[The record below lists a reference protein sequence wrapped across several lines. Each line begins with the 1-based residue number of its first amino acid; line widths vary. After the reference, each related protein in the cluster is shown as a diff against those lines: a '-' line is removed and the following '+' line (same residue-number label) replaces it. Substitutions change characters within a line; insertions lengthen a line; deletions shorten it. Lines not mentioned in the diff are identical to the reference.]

1 MLTAKTFPANP
12 DLDQLF
18 TFGTS
23 STARGKIVQF
33 DDRSGS
39 TLHGYDSVGQLNLV
53 SAIVEGHTYDVG
65 YTLDVDGRLQAME
78 YPSGRE
84 TRLAYDGNGRPVG
97 LETRPPGGNWISVV
111 SAGSYYP
118 NGPLKSLVYG
128 DGRTFTATYD
138 TSYRLIGLRDE
149 DSSTGEILR
158 DVSIEYTLRDNIA
171 QITDN
176 LVPGNNKIFSYSPR
190 EQLAT
195 SSGPWGS
202 LEFDYDG
209 IGNRIEK
216 TTNGSVENYAYPPD
230 SSRLL
235 GVNLQS
241 QAAQLTYDASGNVID
256 DGRAGQ
262 SQGYTYDEA
271 GRMSGLSILGV
282 AHAEY
287 KHNALGQQVI
297 RTLTQLN
304 ESHHSIHDIAGMRIA
319 EYVVPTGAAS
329 SLQRE
334 YLWFGDRPV
343 AVVENG
349 EIYFIR
355 TDHIGRP
362 VFATSGNAGGTGG
375 GGLDPR
381 FDISNYIVLPGDSGA
396 NSIFGGSD
404 PEWIDGG
411 EGNDTLRGGGG
422 DDYIIAGP
430 GSNDWNI
437 FGDGGNDI
445 FQYSDGDG
453 QIHVKDFVSGE
464 DKIYVTGVSG
474 FADLDLEVP
483 SWNPTLTRVRIIG
496 GQSGNYVQVL
506 NNNSLTAADFL
517 FDSDANAGGGN
528 PGSGSTGG
536 IVWQVSYRPFG
547 EVHVETGDAIDLRFP
562 GQWYQAESGLHQN
575 WMRDYDPTTGRYLQP
590 DPLGLVDGPSLYGY
604 AMQNPGRYVD
614 PRGEQIV
621 VPGGFGGLGPAAGVA
636 PGTKLGDALGNSLA
650 DLVQSIIPES

>member
-1 MLTAKTFPANP
+1 MQVLNNNSLTAADF
-12 DLDQLF
+12 LF
-18 TFGTS
+18 
-23 STARGKIVQF
+23 
-33 DDRSGS
+33 
-39 TLHGYDSVGQLNLV
+39 DS
-53 SAIVEGHTYDVG
+53 
-65 YTLDVDGRLQAME
+65 
-78 YPSGRE
+78 
-84 TRLAYDGNGRPVG
+84 
-97 LETRPPGGNWISVV
+97 
-111 SAGSYYP
+111 
-118 NGPLKSLVYG
+118 
-128 DGRTFTATYD
+128 
-138 TSYRLIGLRDE
+138 
-149 DSSTGEILR
+149 
-158 DVSIEYTLRDNIA
+158 
-171 QITDN
+171 
-176 LVPGNNKIFSYSPR
+176 
-190 EQLAT
+190 
-195 SSGPWGS
+195 
-202 LEFDYDG
+202 
-209 IGNRIEK
+209 
-216 TTNGSVENYAYPPD
+216 
-230 SSRLL
+230 
-235 GVNLQS
+235 
-241 QAAQLTYDASGNVID
+241 DA
-256 DGRAGQ
+256 
-262 SQGYTYDEA
+262 
-271 GRMSGLSILGV
+271 
-282 AHAEY
+282 
-287 KHNALGQQVI
+287 
-297 RTLTQLN
+297 
-304 ESHHSIHDIAGMRIA
+304 
-319 EYVVPTGAAS
+319 
-329 SLQRE
+329 
-334 YLWFGDRPV
+334 
-343 AVVENG
+343 
-349 EIYFIR
+349 
-355 TDHIGRP
+355 
-362 VFATSGNAGGTGG
+362 NAGGGG
-375 GGLDPR
+375 STGGLDPR

-650 DLVQSIIPES
+650 DLVQSIIPESSLPKSIPETDGGANCPDPCDEARKRLKKAKENAKGRSCRKKGLSYTQYRRNRDAFRELLFARANRDNACHGLEGGPDTGHGMAQQQARNAMLKCEQQMGMR